1 MQKIMRIGAL
11 ICQLLYKETAA
22 MDDQLQDY
30 EEAKRAIYVKKKRKK
45 RDDLDD
51 FDENCLTPSNKTV
64 VLSDV
69 IDVGTKVL
77 IGGGLGL
84 LAGVA
89 AIAIT
94 ASAAEVVV
102 AGVITKITGVVGGA
116 VGLSMGLNK
125 FKKN

>member
-1 MQKIMRIGAL
+1 MV
-11 ICQLLYKETAA
+11 
-22 MDDQLQDY
+22 DQLRDY
-30 EEAKRAIYVKKKRKK
+30 EEAKRAIYIKKKRHVK
-45 RDDLDD
+45 DDLDD
-51 FDENCLTPSNKTV
+51 FDENGFNPASKTV

-94 ASAAEVVV
+94 ASAAEVVI

-125 FKKN
+125 YKKN

>member
-1 MQKIMRIGAL
+1 
-11 ICQLLYKETAA
+11 
-22 MDDQLQDY
+22 MDDQLRDY
-30 EEAKRAIYVKKKRKK
+30 EEAKRAVYAKKKRKI
-45 RDDLDD
+45 DDDFDD
-51 FDENCLTPSNKTV
+51 FDEKGLNPASKTV

-94 ASAAEVVV
+94 ASAAEVVI

>member
-1 MQKIMRIGAL
+1 
-11 ICQLLYKETAA
+11 
-22 MDDQLQDY
+22 MDDQLRDY
-30 EEAKRAIYVKKKRKK
+30 EEAKRAVYAKKKRKI
-45 RDDLDD
+45 DDD
-51 FDENCLTPSNKTV
+51 FDDIDEKGLNPASKTV

-94 ASAAEVVV
+94 ASAAEVVI

>member
-1 MQKIMRIGAL
+1 
-11 ICQLLYKETAA
+11 
-22 MDDQLQDY
+22 MDDQLRDY
-30 EEAKRAIYVKKKRKK
+30 EEAKRAVYAKKKRKTE
-45 RDDLDD
+45 DNYDD
-51 FDENCLTPSNKTV
+51 FDENGLNPANKTV

-94 ASAAEVVV
+94 ASAAEVVI

>member
-1 MQKIMRIGAL
+1 
-11 ICQLLYKETAA
+11 
-22 MDDQLQDY
+22 MDDQLRDY
-30 EEAKRAIYVKKKRKK
+30 EKAKRAIYVKKKRNVK
-45 RDDLDD
+45 DEFDD
-51 FDENCLTPSNKTV
+51 FDENGLNPANKTV

-94 ASAAEVVV
+94 ASAAEVVI

-125 FKKN
+125 YKKN

>member
-1 MQKIMRIGAL
+1 
-11 ICQLLYKETAA
+11 
-22 MDDQLQDY
+22 MDDKLRDY
-30 EEAKRAIYVKKKRKK
+30 EDAKKAIYVKKKRKS

-51 FDENCLTPSNKTV
+51 FDEEYHSAANKTV
-64 VLSDV
+64 VLTDV
-69 IDVGTKVL
+69 IEVGTKML

-89 AIAIT
+89 TIAIA

-102 AGVITKITGVVGGA
+102 TGVITKITGVVGGA

-125 FKKN
+125 HKKLQQTKP

>member
-1 MQKIMRIGAL
+1 
-11 ICQLLYKETAA
+11 
-22 MDDQLQDY
+22 MDDQLRDY

-45 RDDLDD
+45 KDDLDD
-51 FDENCLTPSNKTV
+51 FDENCLTPANKTV